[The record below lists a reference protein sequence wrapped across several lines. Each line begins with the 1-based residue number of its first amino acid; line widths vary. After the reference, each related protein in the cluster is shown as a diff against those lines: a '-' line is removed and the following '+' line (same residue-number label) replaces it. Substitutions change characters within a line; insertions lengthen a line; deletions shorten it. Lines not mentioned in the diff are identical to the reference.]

1 MMLETRHS
9 IPEIL
14 SRQRLFRGLD
24 GIELG
29 RVAKGVYEYRIS
41 KHESLFQKGDIP
53 RGMHLVIAGQIKLFL
68 PAANG
73 AEMIVDMAGAG
84 DSFGEEAV
92 LPNKPCPLAAEANR
106 DSLLMVIDKQ
116 VLVDTMRHNCDFSCA
131 LMTRMSERMCALIES
146 METCVQL
153 NSAQRVVQ
161 YLTQHVPVEAD
172 SYDLELSANKQTIA
186 SQLNLA
192 PETFSRVLNRLSKD
206 GYIHVKGRNISL
218 HNLTSLRNYAG

>member
-1 MMLETRHS
+1 MKLETRHS

-14 SRQRLFRGLD
+14 SRQKLFRGLD
-24 GIELG
+24 SLELEQL
-29 RVAKGVYEYRIS
+29 AKGVYEYRIG

-53 RGMHLVIAGQIKLFL
+53 DGMHLVIAGQIKLFL

-73 AEMIVDMAGAG
+73 AEMIVDMVGPG
-84 DSFGEEAV
+84 DSFGEEAA
-92 LPNKPCPLAAEANR
+92 LPGKPCPVAAEANR
-106 DSLLMVIDKQ
+106 DTLLLVIDKQ
-116 VLVDTMRHNCDFSCA
+116 RLVAAMRRNCDFA
-131 LMTRMSERMCALIES
+131 NTVMMRMCERMCRLVEN

-153 NSAQRVVQ
+153 NSSQRVVQ
-161 YLTQHVPVEAD
+161 YLTQHAPVEAD
-172 SYDLELSANKQTIA
+172 SYDLELDANKQTIA